1 MNERL
6 AKSVGLEN
14 GGVGE
19 FWQQFFAVIR
29 KEKEHP
35 ETLKVIID
43 CYSDIVMNFALLNSS
58 NSKSIVES
66 IIKDFINNVSRQFEF
81 AYYNKPD
88 IDLVGEK
95 SYLEYKHDVECVAH
109 SIISASGDAKELDMN
124 ELLYTLFVSGLYN
137 LIELSNQ
144 PIVKKADML
153 NYLFNLC
160 NITEQDGYTFYK
172 TISDYGELKKF
183 YDGFSSQF
191 VDIICVMGD
200 KANMDNEPMQV
211 VRSYI
216 NFMIGIEKK
225 LVCSYPDLG
234 YGSKAEKYCS
244 NMLETVLNK

>member
-1 MNERL
+1 M
-6 AKSVGLEN
+6 
-14 GGVGE
+14 
-19 FWQQFFAVIR
+19 
-29 KEKEHP
+29 
-35 ETLKVIID
+35 
-43 CYSDIVMNFALLNSS
+43 
-58 NSKSIVES
+58 
-66 IIKDFINNVSRQFEF
+66 
-81 AYYNKPD
+81 
-88 IDLVGEK
+88 
-95 SYLEYKHDVECVAH
+95 
-109 SIISASGDAKELDMN
+109 
-124 ELLYTLFVSGLYN
+124 
-137 LIELSNQ
+137 IELSNQ